1 MIKGYF
7 NENCDGFNLGGWI
20 AEIGNNDPLTA
31 VILIDEE
38 KFEIKADL
46 FRPDLEKANIN
57 KGKHGFR
64 FKIPNFYLDGQTHTL
79 KLISPEG
86 NVLDTFEERWKNDN
100 DNSFNNDLSNYF
112 SQSITNPILEFP
124 LNNQEKKVL
133 ATMDDI
139 SKYLSLNSNNDILV
153 SVIMPVYNREEF
165 IQDAVYSVLN
175 QTYTNFELI
184 IIDDCST
191 DSTVDKIINID
202 DERIKLIINPENRG
216 VSSSRNIGLKSSKGE
231 YIMYLDSDND
241 WDSRYIATMVGA
253 FKLLQDADALYSGQ
267 YLYENNKE
275 NLVSIR
281 FMPFNR
287 TLLTNR
293 NYIDLNAFCH
303 KRSLFE
309 NYGGFDEDLI
319 KLVDWD
325 LILKYSLY
333 GTIYSVPV
341 VLSNYYFNLG
351 KTITNSILEDFSE
364 IVLEKHKNRLNK
376 KNQTLDF
383 TLNKNVSIIIPNYES
398 YEDLKICV
406 NSILNLDDY
415 EKIELIIVDNNSSK
429 KVKKYL
435 KSLEKEFNIKI
446 ILNDENYGFTY
457 AVTQG
462 IEISNEK
469 NDIVIFNNDAF
480 FEKGSL
486 YYLQKAAYELDNCGM
501 TVPNQIL
508 SPLNTTIRT
517 HVPYSNLERPC
528 DVNLS
533 ASHKNVINLP
543 LFFDGK
549 YVEVN
554 FAPFF
559 CVYIKREVYDKS
571 FGLNAEYGRH
581 YRSDVIY
588 CNFIRHLLGY
598 KIYYISDAIV
608 YHGLQKA
615 TSELSENTKE
625 YDILFR
631 LNRWS
636 ESLKKKLGF
645 KTAKWDL
652 TKDEFNSKNN
662 QD

>member
-7 NENCDGFNLGGWI
+7 NEHCDGFTLGGWI
-20 AEIGNNDPLTA
+20 AEIGNNNPLTA
-31 VILIDEE
+31 IILIDEE

-46 FRPDLEKANIN
+46 YRSDLKKANIN
-57 KGKHGFR
+57 EGNHGFR

-79 KLISPEG
+79 KLLSPNG
-86 NVLDTFEERWKNDN
+86 TVLDTFDERWKNEKDI
-100 DNSFNNDLSNYF
+100 SFNNDLSNYF
-112 SQSITNPILEFP
+112 SQAIVNPILDFP
-124 LNNQEKKVL
+124 LSDQEKKIL

-139 SKYLSLNSNNDILV
+139 SKYLSLSCDQKSLV
-153 SVIMPVYNREEF
+153 SVIMPVYNRENY
-165 IQDAVYSVLN
+165 ILDAVFSVLN
-175 QTYTNFELI
+175 QTYSNFELI
-184 IIDDCST
+184 VIDDCST
-191 DSTVDKIINID
+191 DSTVDKVINIGD
-202 DERIKLIINPENRG
+202 KRIKIILNHENLG
-216 VSSSRNIGLKSSKGE
+216 VSKSRNIGLKASKGE

-241 WDSRYIATMVGA
+241 WDPRYMATMVGA
-253 FKLLQDADALYSGQ
+253 FKLLPNADALYSGQ
-267 YLYENNKE
+267 YLYEDNKE

-281 FMPFNR
+281 FMPFNQS
-287 TLLTNR
+287 LLTNR

-303 KRSLFE
+303 KKSLFE
-309 NYGGFDEDLI
+309 EYGGFDEDLI

-351 KTITNSILEDFSE
+351 DTITNSILEDFSD
-364 IVLEKHKNRLNK
+364 IVIEKHNNRLK
-376 KNQTLDF
+376 EKNQTLEF
-383 TLNKNVSIIIPNYES
+383 TLAKGVSIIIPNFES
-398 YEDLKICV
+398 LEDLKICV
-406 NSILNLDDY
+406 KSILNIDDY

-429 KVKKYL
+429 EVKDYL
-435 KSLEKEFNIKI
+435 KSLEKDFNITI
-446 ILNDENYGFTY
+446 IFNDENYGFTY
-457 AVTQG
+457 AINQG
-462 IEISNEK
+462 IEISNKK
-469 NDIVIFNNDAF
+469 NDILIFNNDAF
-480 FEKGSL
+480 LKKGSL
-486 YYLQKAAYELDNCGM
+486 FYLQKAAYELENCGM

-508 SPLNTTIRT
+508 APLNATIRT
-517 HVPYSNLERPC
+517 HVPFSNIERYC

-533 ASHKNVINLP
+533 AYHKNVINLP

-559 CVYIKREVYDKS
+559 CVYIKRDVYEKS

-598 KIYYISDAIV
+598 KIYYVSDALV

-615 TSELSENTKE
+615 TSELLENTKE

-636 ESLKKKLGF
+636 DSLKKKLGF

-652 TKDEFNSKNN
+652 TKEEYFSKK
-662 QD
+662 

>member
-1 MIKGYF
+1 MCDIMIKGYF
-7 NENCDGFNLGGWI
+7 NESCDGFTLGGWI

-31 VILIDEE
+31 VIMIDEE
-38 KFEIKADL
+38 KFEIEADL
-46 FRPDLEKANIN
+46 FRSDLKNANIN
-57 KGKHGFR
+57 EGNHGFR
-64 FKIPNFYLDGQTHTL
+64 FKIPNFYLDGQVHNL
-79 KLISPEG
+79 KLLSPDGE
-86 NVLDTFEERWKNDN
+86 VLDTFEERWKNEN

-112 SQSITNPILEFP
+112 SQAIVNPILEFP
-124 LNNQEKKVL
+124 LSDQEKKIL
-133 ATMDDI
+133 ATMEDI
-139 SKYLSLNSNNDILV
+139 SRYLSLNSDTDSLV
-153 SVIMPVYNREEF
+153 SVIMPVYNRENL
-165 IQDAVYSVLN
+165 ILDAVNSVLN
-175 QTYTNFELI
+175 QTYSNFELI

-191 DSTVDKIINID
+191 DSTVDKVVNIG
-202 DERIKLIINPENRG
+202 DERIKLILNHDTLG
-216 VSSSRNIGLKSSKGE
+216 VSKSRNIGLKESKGE

-253 FKLLQDADALYSGQ
+253 FKLLPDADALYSGQ
-267 YLYENNKE
+267 YLYEGDKK

-287 TLLTNR
+287 SLLTNR

-303 KRSLFE
+303 KRFLFE
-309 NYGGFDEDLI
+309 DYGGFDEDLI

-333 GTIYSVPV
+333 STIYSIPV
-341 VLSNYYFNLG
+341 ILSNYYFNLG
-351 KTITNSILEDFSE
+351 ETITNSILEDFSDTV
-364 IVLEKHKNRLNK
+364 IEKHNNRLK
-376 KNQTLDF
+376 EKNQTLDF
-383 TLNKNVSIIIPNYES
+383 TLTKGVSIIIPNYES
-398 YEDLKICV
+398 FEDLKVCV
-406 NSILNLDDY
+406 KSILDLDDY
-415 EKIELIIVDNNSSK
+415 EKIELIIVDNNSSEE
-429 KVKKYL
+429 VKSYL
-435 KSLEKEFNIKI
+435 KSLEKDFNIKI

-457 AVTQG
+457 AVNQG
-462 IEISNEK
+462 IGLSNKK
-469 NDIVIFNNDAF
+469 NDILIFNNDAF
-480 FEKGSL
+480 FEEGSL

-508 SPLNTTIRT
+508 TPLNTTIRT
-517 HVPYSNLERPC
+517 HVPYSNLERCC

-533 ASHKNVINLP
+533 AHHKNVINLP

-559 CVYIKREVYDKS
+559 CVYIRRDVYDKT

-598 KIYYISDAIV
+598 KIYYVSDAIV
-608 YHGLQKA
+608 HHGLQKA
-615 TSELSENTKE
+615 TSELSEDSEE

-636 ESLKKKLGF
+636 DSLKKKLGF
-645 KTAKWDL
+645 KTAKWDS
-652 TKDEFNSKNN
+652 TK
-662 QD
+662 